1 MAKRT
6 FSIISN
12 CILLFAVFGPLFVL
26 IFHAD
31 QNFIF
36 TAADKAA
43 LEFTLLQA
51 ALSSLLS
58 VLLAWPL
65 ALALSRR
72 QFKGRQ
78 LLIVALSVPFI
89 LPVIVA
95 VLGLLSIFG
104 HSGILNSL
112 LQFFGFPILSVYG
125 LSGVLLAH
133 IFFNIPLAT
142 RAFLLALERRP
153 TELER
158 VADGLNLVSLTRFW
172 ILDWP
177 IIRFVAPQIFSLI
190 FVLCLTSFAVV
201 LTLGGGPKA
210 TTLELAIYQSFRFEL
225 DFGRAAFLA
234 FIQLC
239 IAAFTCTLS
248 ILIFGLPTNFNS
260 GFDRPLRKRYLS
272 VWSFF
277 WDFGVIILLGL
288 FLTVPLISVLI
299 KGIQNFY
306 LLENTIWI
314 PIINSIILALCSAL
328 ISTILAMGFM
338 NRWGEVVGTLSIAV
352 SPIIIGAGLF
362 LMVRNITNPFE
373 ITFWVTLT
381 VNSVMGLPFSI
392 RIMRPASNE
401 IISNFRRLSHAH
413 AMSPYAWFYWVYLPR
428 LKGAL
433 TYSMGLV
440 AALSMGDL
448 GVIVLFG
455 GADFE
460 TLPLVIYQLMSAY
473 RTEQAMASAVI
484 LVSISIGIFL
494 IFDRIGKTRNA

>member
-1 MAKRT
+1 VAQRT
-6 FSIISN
+6 FSIAAN
-12 CILLFAVFGPLFVL
+12 CILLFAVFGPLVVL

-31 QNFIF
+31 QNFTF
-36 TAADKAA
+36 TTADRAA

-51 ALSSLLS
+51 SLSSLLS

-72 QFKGRQ
+72 QFKGRR
-78 LLIVALSVPFI
+78 LLIVTLGVPFI

-95 VLGLLSIFG
+95 ILGLLSVFG
-104 HSGILNSL
+104 NSGLLNSL
-112 LQFFGFPILSVYG
+112 LIFFGFPVFSVYG
-125 LSGVLLAH
+125 LLGVLLAH

-153 TELER
+153 TELDR
-158 VADGLNLVSLTRFW
+158 LADGLNLNFLIRFW

-177 IIRFVAPQIFSLI
+177 IIRLIAPQIFSLI

-234 FIQLC
+234 FIQLS
-239 IAAFTCTLS
+239 IAALTCALS
-248 ILIFGLPTNFNS
+248 IIIFGLPLNFNR
-260 GFDRPLRKRYLS
+260 GLDRPIHKRYLGLGA
-272 VWSFF
+272 FF
-277 WDFGVIILLGL
+277 WDFSIIIVIGL
-288 FLTVPLISVLI
+288 FLTTPLISVLL
-299 KGIQNFY
+299 KGVQNFY
-306 LLENTIWI
+306 LLDATIFT
-314 PIINSIILALCSAL
+314 PIFNSITLALFSAL

-338 NRWGEVVGTLSIAV
+338 NKWGEVVGTLSIAV
-352 SPIIIGAGLF
+352 SPLIIGAGLF
-362 LMVRNITNPFE
+362 LMVRNFINPFE
-373 ITFWVTLT
+373 VTFWVILT
-381 VNSVMGLPFSI
+381 VNSIMGLPFAI
-392 RIMRPASNE
+392 RIVRPASDE
-401 IISNFRRLSHAH
+401 IISNFRRLSIAYGM
-413 AMSPYAWFYWVYLPR
+413 APYAWFYWVYLPR
-428 LKGAL
+428 LKSAL
-433 TYSMGLV
+433 TYSMGLI

-473 RTEQAMASAVI
+473 RVEQSMASAVI
-484 LVSISIGIFL
+484 LVLISIGIFL
-494 IFDRIGKTRNA
+494 IFDRLGKTRNA

>member
-1 MAKRT
+1 VAQRT
-6 FSIISN
+6 FSIVAN
-12 CILLFAVFGPLFVL
+12 CALLFAVFGPLIVL

-31 QNFIF
+31 QNFTF
-36 TAADKAA
+36 TSADRAA
-43 LEFTLLQA
+43 LKFTLLQA

-72 QFKGRQ
+72 QFRGRR

-95 VLGLLSIFG
+95 ILGLLSVFG
-104 HSGILNSL
+104 NSGLLNSL
-112 LQFFGFPILSVYG
+112 LSFFGFPVFSIYG

-153 TELER
+153 KELDR
-158 VADGLNLVSLTRFW
+158 LADGLNLNFLIRFW

-177 IIRFVAPQIFSLI
+177 IVRLIAPQIFSLI

-225 DFGRAAFLA
+225 DFGRASFLA
-234 FIQLC
+234 FIQLS
-239 IAAFTCTLS
+239 IAALTCVLS
-248 ILIFGLPTNFNS
+248 IIIFGLPLNFNQS
-260 GFDRPLRKRYLS
+260 LDRPIHKRYLRLGS
-272 VWSFF
+272 LF
-277 WDFGVIILLGL
+277 WDFGVIIVMGL
-288 FLTVPLISVLI
+288 FLTIPLISVLL
-299 KGIQNFY
+299 KGVQNFY
-306 LLENTIWI
+306 LLEITIWT
-314 PIINSIILALCSAL
+314 PIFNSITLALFSAL

-338 NRWGEVVGTLSIAV
+338 NKWGEVIGTLSIAV
-352 SPIIIGAGLF
+352 SPLIIGAGLF
-362 LMVRNITNPFE
+362 LMIRNFINPFE
-373 ITFWVTLT
+373 VTFWVILT
-381 VNSVMGLPFSI
+381 VNSIMGLPFAI
-392 RIMRPASNE
+392 RIMRPASEE
-401 IISNFRRLSHAH
+401 IISNFHRLSIAYG
-413 AMSPYAWFYWVYLPR
+413 MTPFAWFYWVYLPR

-455 GADFE
+455 GANFE

-473 RTEQAMASAVI
+473 RIDQAMASAVI
-484 LVSISIGIFL
+484 LVLISIGIFL

>member
-1 MAKRT
+1 MAQRT
-6 FSIISN
+6 FSIVAN
-12 CILLFAVFGPLFVL
+12 CALLFAVFGPLIVL

-31 QNFIF
+31 QNFTF
-36 TAADKAA
+36 TSADRAA
-43 LEFTLLQA
+43 LKFTLLQA

-58 VLLAWPL
+58 VLFAWPL

-72 QFKGRQ
+72 QFRGRR

-95 VLGLLSIFG
+95 ILGLLSVFG
-104 HSGILNSL
+104 NSGLLNSL
-112 LQFFGFPILSVYG
+112 LSFFGFPVFSIYG

-153 TELER
+153 KELDR
-158 VADGLNLVSLTRFW
+158 LADGLNLNFLIRFW
-172 ILDWP
+172 VLDWP
-177 IIRFVAPQIFSLI
+177 IVRLIAPQIFSLI

-225 DFGRAAFLA
+225 DFGRASFLA
-234 FIQLC
+234 FIQLS
-239 IAAFTCTLS
+239 IAALTCVLS
-248 ILIFGLPTNFNS
+248 IIIFGLPLNFTQS
-260 GFDRPLRKRYLS
+260 LDRPIHKRYLRLGS
-272 VWSFF
+272 LF
-277 WDFGVIILLGL
+277 WDFGVIIVMGL
-288 FLTVPLISVLI
+288 FLTIPLISVLL
-299 KGIQNFY
+299 KGVQNFY
-306 LLENTIWI
+306 LLEITIWT
-314 PIINSIILALCSAL
+314 PIFNSITLALFSAL

-338 NRWGEVVGTLSIAV
+338 NKWGEVIGTLSIAV
-352 SPIIIGAGLF
+352 SPLIIGAGLF
-362 LMVRNITNPFE
+362 LMIRNFINPFE
-373 ITFWVTLT
+373 VTFWVILT
-381 VNSVMGLPFSI
+381 VNSIMGLPFAI
-392 RIMRPASNE
+392 RIMRPASEE
-401 IISNFRRLSHAH
+401 IISNFHRLSIAYG
-413 AMSPYAWFYWVYLPR
+413 MTPFAWFYWVYLPR

-455 GADFE
+455 GANYE

-473 RTEQAMASAVI
+473 RIDQAMALAVI
-484 LVSISIGIFL
+484 LVLISIGIFL